1 MSDWTRHRARE
12 VAVQILY
19 AWEIGRADAAH
30 AVTAYWASHEGD
42 PPPPRIETFVTALVE
57 NTVGQLDEIDRLI
70 TESAEHWRLSRM
82 AVLDRLILRMAVG
95 EMLAADEKQPG
106 VIIDEALELARTF
119 STDDAVKFINGVLD
133 GVRRRREEG
142 ISGTE
147 Q

>member
-1 MSDWTRHRARE
+1 MEMWSRHRARE

-19 AWEIGRADAAH
+19 SWEIGRTDAAH

-42 PPPPRIETFVTALVE
+42 PPPVRIRTFVSELVE
-57 NTVGQLDEIDRLI
+57 TTIGRLDEIDRLI

-95 EMLAADEKQPG
+95 EMLAADERQPG
-106 VIIDEALELARTF
+106 IIIDEALELARTF
-119 STDDAVKFINGVLD
+119 STDEAVKFINGVLD
-133 GVRRRREEG
+133 GVRRRRDEE
-142 ISGTE
+142 ISGSE

>member
-19 AWEIGRADAAH
+19 SWEIGRVDAAH
-30 AVTAYWASHEGD
+30 AVAAYWASHEGD
-42 PPPPRIETFVTALVE
+42 PPPTRIRTFVSELVE
-57 NTVGQLDEIDRLI
+57 TTIARLDEIDRLI

-82 AVLDRLILRMAVG
+82 AVLDRLILRLAVG
-95 EMLAADEKQPG
+95 EMLAADERQPG
-106 VIIDEALELARTF
+106 IIIDEALELARTF

-142 ISGTE
+142 GSGNE
-147 Q
+147 R